1 MSRRSAPG
9 SGGARAPTGEGTKDT
24 NAARR
29 FWVQVKPGARESGLE
44 EGADGLWLA
53 RVRAPPVD
61 GKANDELVGLVAARF
76 GCPRGSVRIRAG
88 ASGRRKW
95 VEIEP

>member
-9 SGGARAPTGEGTKDT
+9 PGGARAPTGEGSGDPSV
-24 NAARR
+24 ARR

-44 EGADGLWLA
+44 EGADGLWRA

-61 GKANDELVGLVAARF
+61 GKANEELVGLVAARF
-76 GCPRGSVRIRAG
+76 GCPRGAVRILAG